1 MVQITTRLHTVVK
14 FLSFNL
20 AQVPVI
26 LHEVLLHSIFQE
38 EMKEMA
44 DNPTVLKHLKQQVIF
59 SVFNVL
65 LFRLPSEKGNIEFL
79 SD

>member
-1 MVQITTRLHTVVK
+1 MK
-14 FLSFNL
+14 FFSFNL

-26 LHEVLLHSIFQE
+26 PHEVLLHSVFQE

-65 LFRLPSEKGNIEFL
+65 LFRWNIEFF
-79 SD
+79 SDEPKYFGQTSFI

>member
-1 MVQITTRLHTVVK
+1 MK
-14 FLSFNL
+14 FFSFNL

-26 LHEVLLHSIFQE
+26 PHEVLLHSIFQE

-65 LFRLPSEKGNIEFL
+65 LFRLPTEKENIEFL
-79 SD
+79 SDEPKYFGQTSFI

>member
-1 MVQITTRLHTVVK
+1 MK

-26 LHEVLLHSIFQE
+26 PHEVLLHSIFQE

-65 LFRLPSEKGNIEFL
+65 LFRLPSEKENIEFL
-79 SD
+79 SDEPKYFGQTSFI